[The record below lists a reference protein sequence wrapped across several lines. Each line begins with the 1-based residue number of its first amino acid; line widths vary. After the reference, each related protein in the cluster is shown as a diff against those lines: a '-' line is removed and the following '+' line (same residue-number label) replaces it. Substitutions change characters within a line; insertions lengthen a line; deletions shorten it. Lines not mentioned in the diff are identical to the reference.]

1 MADEA
6 PVAVDTNT
14 DETVVLD
21 EATEVEALKVSLA
34 EAEEAKR
41 QLTARAHKAEAEVKA
56 HKATKAE
63 APPLAPNAL
72 SADDV
77 DVKILQSQ
85 GADEATIEYLK
96 KIAKVNGTS
105 VLAAQS
111 DDLFVAFKE
120 KKEREDKAQKASI
133 GASKGSGSSQK
144 GKTVATPGLTDE
156 EHKDLWRQ
164 ANGR

>member
-1 MADEA
+1 MENEEK
-6 PVAVDTNT
+6 TLNL
-14 DETVVLD
+14 E
-21 EATEVEALKVSLA
+21 EEIKNEEVEEEVVEEKPDLSEELKKARDESAKWRRLA
-34 EAEEAKR
+34 EKKAKPS
-41 QLTARAHKAEAEVKA
+41 
-56 HKATKAE
+56 E

-133 GASKGSGSSQK
+133 GASQGSGSSQK
-144 GKTVATPGLTDE
+144 GKTVSTPGLSAE
-156 EHKDLWRQ
+156 EHKELWKT
-164 ANGR
+164 ANER